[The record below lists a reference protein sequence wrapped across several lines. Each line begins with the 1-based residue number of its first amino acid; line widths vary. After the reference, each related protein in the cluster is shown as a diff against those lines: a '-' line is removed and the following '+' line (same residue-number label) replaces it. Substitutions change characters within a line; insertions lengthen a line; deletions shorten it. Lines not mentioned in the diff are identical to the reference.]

1 MSDDKEK
8 RHLHKRLKH
17 IHVNWEITKKSWM
30 KNKGVTA
37 KPDGKF
43 MQAQPEDADL
53 AALKPRGVFK
63 VHGFSVAIYL

>member
-43 MQAQPEDADL
+43 M
-53 AALKPRGVFK
+53 
-63 VHGFSVAIYL
+63 